1 MQNSDN
7 NAKPSDIKANKSSS
21 TTIPQHTP
29 IIDLQGASL
38 PSRPDSPASGLVGTQ
53 GTTTGESP
61 FDLSIYLAFP
71 SATSGLGQSP
81 NALNEDVYKA
91 FAQGIKTTQGSQVK
105 PQQIPHQLPQS
116 SQRRPAS
123 GDSKQDNQ
131 GIKSEPEAQTNE
143 VSMQNMYNPRGN
155 NAPQT
160 MKLDPQMSQPQ
171 SSQNQLQ
178 NSTLDSSTGLSPY
191 GLDPSAFQTEVRFQL
206 PAFLNPTST
215 APTHPNGAEV
225 WSGYGL
231 HSAAME
237 SFSNA
242 PRQQFG
248 GTDMGEASGN
258 TGFGMGSK
266 LFGTQADHA
275 TGNNFGTT
283 MNGMGQ
289 VPKWQ
294 QPMMQAMSNQQQ
306 GQTGLR
312 SSPAAQ
318 GASVDVGMAHT
329 DSGGLSQWD
338 NWSFNADP
346 MKPFHS
352 PGAFQYSTD
361 QQTGGQNVGQ
371 TPTYKLQPS
380 VTSGN
385 NSNSGLGRA
394 TGSDDAA
401 AMTARMQVS
410 TGADLTMPTSALL
423 SSSYPGSAS
432 FASSSNMNIPSS
444 VMPQGAAGNANVLD
458 GAAGG
463 IPHTADSAFASSSTS
478 ASAVAAHALANGAL
492 DGLVQPG
499 TFATQTPGGVNMP
512 GLYSATGFDMVSVLS
527 RVAARRDPKS
537 VLGPVDC
544 SCSFTV
550 VDIRKYDHPI
560 VYSSPTFS
568 TLTGYDNREIVGR
581 NCRFLQS
588 PDAEVVK
595 GSRRKYTDNEA
606 VAHMKRMLGAGK
618 ECQASLIN
626 YRKGGTPFINLV
638 TIVPIPWDTDEIV
651 YHVGFQVDLVEQP
664 NAILRNMR
672 DGSYQVN
679 YTVMNNP
686 QPSLKTLPP
695 KALIEPPSI
704 KTIGL
709 KQEQLDLIGPMR
721 ANAAAAIGGEDAGK
735 SEWLK
740 FVLEETDDFV
750 HVLSLKGQFHYV
762 SPSVSRVLEYEPE
775 DLLNKHISDI
785 CHPSDI
791 VPVMRELKDSSQT
804 PVDGQLPRPF
814 NLLFRIRRKYSGY
827 IWLESTGKL
836 HLEAGKSRKAVIL
849 TGRERSV
856 PMLKWKTID
865 DHGGLGECE
874 FWANISFDGLFL
886 WASGTSDQVI
896 GVKSEELVGRSIYAF
911 LAGGKNGPP
920 QANGHPSAL
929 SIQKALAQAGQ
940 GLPKKGATSIRHQL
954 VAVDGRTRE
963 VTSIFYAAGYPAKSA
978 GTVSPPTPDSSD
990 SEGSTDSTSSHLLA
1004 EVKPSHILL
1013 QIKMSGP
1020 QWPRSTNPLANSPN
1034 ENVFEEMDTTRGTSW
1049 QYEIHQLRIA
1059 NRKLNEEVESAR
1071 HAVMSRLGG
1080 VPDGDSKKKTK
1091 KRKIQQSGEGYS
1103 YGSPFG
1109 MPLNPRHPAPR
1120 PSVEHPAPLHQQTPG
1135 FGLASGQLFKT
1146 W

>member
-1 MQNSDN
+1 MPNIDIDSKTSDH
-7 NAKPSDIKANKSSS
+7 NASNPG
-21 TTIPQHTP
+21 TTTLSQRT
-29 IIDLQGASL
+29 SL
-38 PSRPDSPASGLVGTQ
+38 SNVPDTLTVRPESPAVPGIVGSQGL
-53 GTTTGESP
+53 TTGESP

-81 NALNEDVYKA
+81 NALSEEVYKS
-91 FAQGIKTTQGSQVK
+91 FAQGIKTTQGSQAK
-105 PQQIPHQLPQS
+105 PQSNQLQLPQS
-116 SQRRPAS
+116 SLKRPTSAEP
-123 GDSKQDNQ
+123 KQDQ
-131 GIKSEPEAQTNE
+131 SVVKADPDTQSTGST
-143 VSMQNMYNPRGN
+143 MQNMYNPRGSN
-155 NAPQT
+155 T
-160 MKLDPQMSQPQ
+160 GKIDPPQ
-171 SSQNQLQ
+171 SQTTQSQFQANMI
-178 NSTLDSSTGLSPY
+178 DPSTGLSPY
-191 GLDPSAFQTEVRFQL
+191 GLDPTAFQTEVRFQL
-206 PAFLNPTST
+206 PAFLNPTSS

-237 SFSNA
+237 GFNNA

-248 GTDMGEASGN
+248 SELGENGGN
-258 TGFGMGSK
+258 TGFGMGSRV
-266 LFGTQADHA
+266 FGAPSDNA
-275 TGNNFGTT
+275 KGINFGTAANT
-283 MNGMGQ
+283 MNQ
-289 VPKWQ
+289 IPKWQ
-294 QPMMQAMSNQQQ
+294 QPSMQGIPGQPQ
-306 GQTGLR
+306 GQPILHPSSTG
-312 SSPAAQ
+312 Q
-318 GASVDVGMAHT
+318 GAQNDVGLAHT
-329 DSGGLSQWD
+329 DGGGLSQWD

-346 MKPFHS
+346 MKPLHS
-352 PGAFQYSTD
+352 PGVFQYSSDGT
-361 QQTGGQNVGQ
+361 QQNGLQNVGQ
-371 TPTYKLQPS
+371 TTTYKSQP
-380 VTSGN
+380 TAAAGN
-385 NSNSGLGRA
+385 TANGMSA
-394 TGSDDAA
+394 SDDPSLV
-401 AMTARMQVS
+401 TPRMQVP
-410 TGADLTMPTSALL
+410 TATELTMPTSALL
-423 SSSYPGSAS
+423 PASYPGSAS

-444 VMPQGAAGNANVLD
+444 GLPSGGATGNAKILD
-458 GAAGG
+458 GAGGG

-478 ASAVAAHALANGAL
+478 ANAVAAHALANGAL
-492 DGLVQPG
+492 GGLVQPG

-512 GLYSATGFDMVSVLS
+512 GLYSATGFDMISVLS

-638 TIVPIPWDTDEIV
+638 TIVPIPWDSDEIV

-679 YTVMNNP
+679 YTVVNNP
-686 QPSLKTLPP
+686 QPSLKTASS
-695 KALIEPPSI
+695 KALIEPPSV

-709 KQEQLDLIGPMR
+709 KQELLDLIGPVR
-721 ANAAAAIGGEDAGK
+721 ANAAAAIGGEEAGK
-735 SEWLK
+735 TEWLK
-740 FVLEETDDFV
+740 YVLEETDDFV

-762 SPSVSRVLEYEPE
+762 SPSVARVLEYEPE

-804 PVDGQLPRPF
+804 PGDGQPPKPF

-836 HLEAGKSRKAVIL
+836 HIEAGKSRKAVIL

-856 PMLKWKTID
+856 PTLKWKTID
-865 DHGGLGECE
+865 DYGGLGECE

-886 WASGTSDQVI
+886 WTSATSEQVI
-896 GVKSEELVGRSIYAF
+896 GAKSEELVGRSIYAF
-911 LAGGKNGPP
+911 LAGGQDGPP
-920 QANGHPSAL
+920 QANGHSSAL
-929 SIQKALAQAGQ
+929 AVQKALAQAGK
-940 GLPKKGATSIRHQL
+940 GLPKRGATSVRHQL
-954 VAVDGRTRE
+954 VAADGRTHE
-963 VTSIFYAAGYPAKSA
+963 VTSIFYAAGYPVKSTGPA
-978 GTVSPPTPDSSD
+978 SPPTPDSSD
-990 SEGSTDSTSSHLLA
+990 SEGSTDTNLSHLLA

-1071 HAVMSRLGG
+1071 YAIMERLGG
-1080 VPDGDSKKKTK
+1080 VPDGEKKKKAK
-1091 KRKIQQSGEGYS
+1091 KRKMQQQEEGPP
-1103 YGSPFG
+1103 YGAPYG
-1109 MPLNPRHPAPR
+1109 MPMNVRHPLAR
-1120 PSVEHPAPLHQQTPG
+1120 PSIDHPAPLHQQTPG
-1135 FGLASGQLFKT
+1135 FGLAPGQLFKT